1 MGWRGCFCVWGTHGV
16 VAYGVLDC
24 VWRVCVRVAVYRFRD
39 VCFSC
44 GVSRGGASGER
55 AELRSRVDGLTA
67 DKRRLGAVADE
78 LRQGVCPLACGRVDM
93 CADCGCVL
101 ASVM

>member
-1 MGWRGCFCVWGTHGV
+1 MWSHMECSIACGGFVCALPCIGF
-16 VAYGVLDC
+16 VLSVSD
-24 VWRVCVRVAVYRFRD
+24 
-39 VCFSC
+39 C

-78 LRQGVCPLACGRVDM
+78 LRQGVCPLACGRVHM
-93 CADCGCVL
+93 RADCGCVL
-101 ASVM
+101 ASVI